1 VTKRRLKQLKDWPNN
16 HQIIIM
22 SDEVISKREIF
33 GLIARVAALS
43 AFSYFTLKWLIDAVD
58 PTR

>member
-1 VTKRRLKQLKDWPNN
+1 
-16 HQIIIM
+16 M